1 MGIITAKM
9 ENKMADAKK
18 AGTDVVVTGMII
30 CRNQRPFF
38 GNPHQGD
45 YSIGLYTRGTP
56 CRKLPHETSRRRL

>member
-1 MGIITAKM
+1 MWIIIAKM

-38 GNPHQGD
+38 WESPSWGLQYWVLYEGD
-45 YSIGLYTRGTP
+45 A
-56 CRKLPHETSRRRL
+56 LPETSA